1 MSSEKEAGQV
11 LTSENAAEFYGQKL
25 NLAVEPEPVAEDQN
39 ISSEP
44 EQEPEQSESEVKDEA
59 KPTEERK
66 QNPKLE
72 KRFSEITKQRE
83 EARKEAQRER
93 EARERLESEL
103 AEFRRQAAPAPKV
116 QAQPNDGKPDPS
128 KYSDAFKFAEDLAN
142 WTVEQRLSAE
152 KKAEADRRANEE
164 RISTVKSFQEKLA
177 AAKAELPDF
186 DTIVG
191 TADVVVPDHVR
202 DAIYDSDVGPKLLYA
217 LAEDQDLA
225 RRISAMNPVA
235 AMREIGKLEAKFE
248 TQTQAPVSKPVGKKA
263 PEPIEPIRSGRASG
277 PVVDSEGR
285 VSGSFADYKAAR
297 KAGKIR

>member
-11 LTSENAAEFYGQKL
+11 LTSENSADFYSQKL
-25 NLAVEPEPVAEDQN
+25 NLAVEPEPVAVVEETPA
-39 ISSEP
+39 EP
-44 EQEPEQSESEVKDEA
+44 SPEAEQSESEVKEEA

-93 EARERLESEL
+93 EAREKLENEL
-103 AEFRRQAAPAPKV
+103 AAFRKQAAPAPQV
-116 QAQPNDGKPDPS
+116 QQAGGKPDPS
-128 KYSDAFKFAEDLAN
+128 KYSDAFKFAEDLAA

-152 KKAEADRRANEE
+152 KKAEAERRANEE
-164 RISTVKSFQEKLA
+164 RMSTVKTFQEKLA

-202 DAIYDSDVGPKLLYA
+202 DAIYDSEVGPKLLYA

-225 RRISAMNPVA
+225 KKIAAMTPAA
-235 AMREIGKLEAKFE
+235 AMRELGRLEARLE
-248 TQTQAPVSKPVGKKA
+248 TQTQAPVSKTVGRKA

-277 PVVDSEGR
+277 PIVDSEGR
-285 VSGSFADYKAAR
+285 IQGSYADYKAAR